1 MTTSTLLR
9 NINPESENIHLPHV
23 QKPLRLDFA
32 DFPEFSEFI
41 RNRSDHKFTTDICF
55 LGRTLPESLTEKVPS
70 VMDIASDQN
79 R

>member
-1 MTTSTLLR
+1 MHELHKFNFMTTFTLLR

-23 QKPLRLDFA
+23 QKSLRLDFA

-55 LGRTLPESLTEKVPS
+55 WGGRYLNL
-70 VMDIASDQN
+70 
-79 R
+79 